1 MKMIITRTP
10 FRVSLAGGGSDLP
23 DYYRLRGGAVLS
35 FAVDKY
41 MYLSMHPNFR
51 RSGFL
56 LKYSQVESV
65 DTVEEIRHRVIRQ
78 VFGDYGINGVDFNSA
93 ADVPAGTG
101 LGSSSAFTVGLSLL
115 CDIFTGR
122 RQTNDQLA
130 AYACRVEIEK
140 LGDPIGKQ
148 DQYACAHGGINFI
161 RFNPD
166 DSVQVEKVFLP
177 PAKAEELENNL
188 ALFYTG
194 VTRSAGSILS
204 GQKRNM
210 QNGGAE
216 VNAVGRLVEL
226 AEELEEEL
234 RRGNID
240 AVGDVLDRG
249 WRYKKEMAS
258 GISNPGIDDL
268 HARAM
273 RAGAAGGKLLGA
285 GGGGFLLFYAP
296 GDKMDAVRR
305 ELAELPELPFRFEKS
320 GTTLAFHD

>member
-1 MKMIITRTP
+1 MIITRTP
-10 FRVSLAGGGSDLP
+10 FRISLAGGGSDLP
-23 DYYRLRGGAVLS
+23 DYYRRHGGAVLS
-35 FAVDKY
+35 FAIDKY

-51 RSGFL
+51 RHGFL
-56 LKYSQVESV
+56 LKYSQVENV

-78 VFGDYGINGVDFNSA
+78 VFADYGINGVDFNSA

-101 LGSSSAFTVGLSLL
+101 LGSSSAFTVGLALL
-115 CDIFTGR
+115 CDVFTGR
-122 RQTNDQLA
+122 RRTNDELA

-161 RFNPD
+161 RFSPD
-166 DSVQVEKVFLP
+166 DSVRVEKVFLP
-177 PAKAEELENNL
+177 PDRAAVLESNL
-188 ALFYTG
+188 AMFYTG
-194 VTRSAGSILS
+194 VTRSAGAILA

-210 QNGGAE
+210 TSGGDE
-216 VNAVGRLVEL
+216 VKAVSRLVDL
-226 AEELEEEL
+226 AGELEKEL
-234 RRGNID
+234 HRGNVD

-258 GISNPGIDDL
+258 GISNPAIDEL

-296 GDKMDAVRR
+296 DGRMEAVRR
-305 ELAELPELPFRFEKS
+305 ELADLPELPFRLEKS
-320 GTTLAFHD
+320 GAALAFYD